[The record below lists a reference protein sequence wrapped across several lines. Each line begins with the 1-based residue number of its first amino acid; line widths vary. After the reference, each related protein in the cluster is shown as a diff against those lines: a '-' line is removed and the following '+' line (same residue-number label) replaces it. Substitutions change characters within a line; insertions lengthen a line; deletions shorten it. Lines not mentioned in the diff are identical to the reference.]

1 MPNIVKEGYNI
12 SSSGEATP
20 RYTYIPIRNR
30 IGYGDNLAFNGGY
43 INHSEKNGMS
53 YISDVFDV

>member
-12 SSSGEATP
+12 SSGKVTP
-20 RYTYIPIRNR
+20 RYTYIPIKDP

-43 INHSEKNGMS
+43 INYSEKNGMS
-53 YISDVFDV
+53 HISDVFDV